1 MTLADR
7 MLQASAIVLRKTP
20 LVLQTE
26 AAECGLACL
35 AMIAGRYGHRI
46 DLPALRLRHNVSVRG
61 TTLHDL
67 VGIASS
73 MRLSTRAVRADLPHL
88 KRLHLPCM
96 LHWDHSH
103 FVVRRSVPVQEVSKR
118 FTGVVLEAWPADGF
132 QRKTE
137 RARVRIWDLLRRS
150 HGF

>member
-7 MLQASAIVLRKTP
+7 MLQASTIVLRKTP

-35 AMIAGRYGHRI
+35 AMIAGRYGHRV
-46 DLPALRLRHNVSVRG
+46 DLPALRRRHNVSVRG

-67 VGIASS
+67 VGIAST
-73 MRLSTRAVRADLPHL
+73 MRLATRAVRADLPHL

-103 FVVRRSVPVQEVSKR
+103 FVVLKI
-118 FTGVVLEAWPADGF
+118 G
-132 QRKTE
+132 
-137 RARVRIWDLLRRS
+137 RAHV
-150 HGF
+150 